1 MAHWLKQIAA
11 GTVLA
16 GGAIAFQAIAAPAP
30 DSSSHQT
37 QERLMTADPK
47 IVVVQNM
54 IDAWNTRDWQRVGD
68 LFTEDGILHSM
79 MIEPVVGRKT
89 ISARISAMGAGISS
103 ITLHIRN
110 IGRVGDVVI
119 IERVDEFVYNG
130 HAGKVPVVGVL
141 VVEGDKIKE
150 WREYYDRAELIAAMG
165 LPPESPR
172 PANAH

>member
-1 MAHWLKQIAA
+1 MANWLKQI
-11 GTVLA
+11 TVGIMLA
-16 GGAIAFQAIAAPAP
+16 GGVITQSVATTPAP
-30 DSSSHQT
+30 GSGAHHG
-37 QERLMTADPK
+37 QERLVKADPK

-54 IDAWNTRDWQRVGD
+54 IDAWNTRNWQRVGD

-110 IGRVGDVVI
+110 IGRVGDVVV
-119 IERVDEFVYNG
+119 IERVDEFVFNG

-165 LPPESPR
+165 LPPEAPR
-172 PANAH
+172 PTPAN

>member
-11 GTVLA
+11 GVMLA
-16 GGAIAFQAIAAPAP
+16 GSAIGASAQAPN
-30 DSSSHQT
+30 T
-37 QERLMTADPK
+37 QETQEKPMTADPK
-47 IVVVQNM
+47 IEVVQNM
-54 IDAWNTRDWQRVGD
+54 IDAWNTRNWQRVGD

-79 MIEPVVGRKT
+79 MTDPIIGRKT

-130 HAGKVPVVGVL
+130 HEGKVPVVGVL

-150 WREYYDRAELIAAMG
+150 WREYYDHAQLSSAMG
-165 LPPESPR
+165 LQSHASKPTS
-172 PANAH
+172 AQ

>member
-1 MAHWLKQIAA
+1 MAHWLKQI
-11 GTVLA
+11 TVGILLA
-16 GGAIAFQAIAAPAP
+16 GGVITQSTATTPAP
-30 DSSSHQT
+30 GSGVHHR
-37 QERLMTADPK
+37 QERRVNADPK

-54 IDAWNTRDWQRVGD
+54 IDAWNTRNWQRVGD

-110 IGRVGDVVI
+110 IGRVGDVVV

-165 LPPESPR
+165 LPPEAPR
-172 PANAH
+172 PAATH

>member
-1 MAHWLKQIAA
+1 MAHWLKQTAA
-11 GTVLA
+11 GILLA
-16 GGAIAFQAIAAPAP
+16 GGAIANQAIATPAP
-30 DSSSHQT
+30 DSSSHRT
-37 QERLMTADPK
+37 QEKPMTADPK

-54 IDAWNTRDWQRVGD
+54 IDAWNTRNWQRVGE

-110 IGRVGDVVI
+110 IGRVGDDVV

-165 LPPESPR
+165 LPPEAPR
-172 PANAH
+172 PATAH